1 MLELLTK
8 ADKLTDIGKAAE
20 AIKFLREIE
29 SAADAEFLYGEGAK
43 IAELYGAAFTISGD
57 AEKAAAAYFDAAQKD
72 KFLRAQRGHI
82 ANYIFILQY
91 LQNIAAKDLYS
102 EMANFNNLFADIEPF
117 PPIKHNHE
125 KIKIGY
131 LLPTPT
137 KSSLSN
143 FITPLFTNYDRDNF
157 EVCVYTFS
165 EKSDDFTQKIKDNAD
180 FKILDISSYYDAAKV
195 IRNDEIDILFDFTA
209 YGAGGDTLSILAY
222 RPAPV
227 QIVGIGWPGAVN
239 LSFVDYVLADEF
251 LVDDIMQD
259 KALKLPHSLYF
270 DAEEKFSA
278 TSPYSKEN
286 LRLGVFN
293 NFMKITDEAL
303 LLWKEILQKLPEATL
318 TLQDC
323 SIYEERIPFMQ
334 NRLEELRFKNI
345 LSRIEI
351 KTANENYF
359 EDIMNTDII
368 LDTFPYTGGFMTAT
382 AITLGTPVITL
393 AGDRF
398 SSKFSADILKTA
410 NLAEFIAYDKEEYV
424 EKVINIASTLNGDF
438 RENIRQTALKSELTD
453 KTAYMQNIEAVY
465 KKNCDFSLRRKIY
478 PSIAGIHN
486 IISE

>member
-20 AIKFLREIE
+20 AIKILREIE

-43 IAELYGAAFTISGD
+43 IAELYGAAFTILGD

-82 ANYIFILQY
+82 ANYIFILHY
-91 LQNIAAKDLYS
+91 LQNIAAKDLYA

-117 PPIKHNHE
+117 PPIKYNHE

-131 LLPTPT
+131 LLQAST

-143 FITPLFTNYDRDNF
+143 FIRPLFCDYDKANF

-165 EKSDDFTQKIKDNAD
+165 EKSDDFTQKTKESVDS
-180 FKILDISSYYDAAKV
+180 FKILDISSYYDAAQV
-195 IRNDEIDILFDFTA
+195 IRNDEIDVLFDFTA
-209 YGAGGDTLSILAY
+209 YGTGGDTLSILAY

-227 QIVGIGWPGAVN
+227 QIVGIGWPGAVE

-251 LVDDIMQD
+251 LVDGIMQD
-259 KALKLPHSLYF
+259 KALKLPHALCFYAEDSLPKSSTY
-270 DAEEKFSA
+270 
-278 TSPYSKEN
+278 PKEN

-303 LLWKEILQKLPEATL
+303 SLWKEILERLPEATL

-323 SIYEERIPFMQ
+323 AIYEERIAFMQ
-334 NRLEELRFKNI
+334 NRLEKLGFKNT

-359 EDIMNTDII
+359 ADIINTDII

-382 AITLGTPVITL
+382 AITLGTPVVTL

-398 SSKFSADILKTA
+398 SSKFSADILKTS
-410 NLAEFIAYDKEEYV
+410 NLSEFIAQNKEEYV
-424 EKVINIASTLNGDF
+424 EKALDFALVVKSEGF
-438 RENIRQTALKSELTD
+438 REKVRRTVIKSDITDTDEYVRNFEKALKRLV
-453 KTAYMQNIEAVY
+453 I
-465 KKNCDFSLRRKIY
+465 
-478 PSIAGIHN
+478 
-486 IISE
+486 

>member
-20 AIKFLREIE
+20 AIKILREIE
-29 SAADAEFLYGEGAK
+29 SSADAEFLYGEGAK

-82 ANYIFILQY
+82 VNYIFILHY
-91 LQNIAAKDLYS
+91 LQNIAAKDLYA
-102 EMANFNNLFADIEPF
+102 EMAKFNNLFADIEPF
-117 PPIKHNHE
+117 PPIKYNHE

-157 EVCVYTFS
+157 EVFVYTFS

-195 IRNDEIDILFDFTA
+195 IHSDEIDVLFDFTA

-239 LSFVDYVLADEF
+239 LSFVDYILADEF

-259 KALKLPHSLYF
+259 KALKLPHALYF

-278 TSPYSKEN
+278 PSYPKGN

-318 TLQDC
+318 ILQDC
-323 SIYEERIPFMQ
+323 SIYNERITFMQ
-334 NRLEELRFKNI
+334 NRLEKLGFNDI
-345 LSRIEI
+345 LHKIEI
-351 KTANENYF
+351 KKANENYF
-359 EDIMNTDII
+359 EDIINTDII

-382 AITLGTPVITL
+382 AITLGTPVVTL
-393 AGDRF
+393 ASDRF

-424 EKVINIASTLNGDF
+424 EKVINLAFTLNGDF

-465 KKNCDFSLRRKIY
+465 KKICN
-478 PSIAGIHN
+478 
-486 IISE
+486 

>member
-1 MLELLTK
+1 MLELIK
-8 ADKLTDIGKAAE
+8 QADKLTDIGKAAE
-20 AIKFLREIE
+20 AIKVLREIE
-29 SAADAEFLYGEGAK
+29 NSADSEFLYGEGAK
-43 IAELYGAAFTISGD
+43 IAELYGAAFTILGD

-82 ANYIFILQY
+82 ANYIFILHY
-91 LQNIAAKDLYS
+91 LQNIVAKDLYV
-102 EMANFNNLFADIEPF
+102 EMAKFNNLFADIEHF
-117 PPIKHNHE
+117 SPIKYNHE
-125 KIKIGY
+125 KMKIGY

-143 FITPLFTNYDRDNF
+143 FIRPLFCDYDKANF

-165 EKSDDFTQKIKDNAD
+165 EKSDDFTQKTKESVDS
-180 FKILDISSYYDAAKV
+180 FKILDISSYYDASQV
-195 IRNDEIDILFDFTA
+195 IRNDEIDVLFDFTA

-227 QIVGIGWPGAVN
+227 QIVGIGWPGAVE

-251 LVDDIMQD
+251 LVDGIMQD
-259 KALKLPHSLYF
+259 KALKLPHALCFYAEDSLPKSSTY
-270 DAEEKFSA
+270 
-278 TSPYSKEN
+278 PKEN

-303 LLWKEILQKLPEATL
+303 SLWKEILERLPEATL

-323 SIYEERIPFMQ
+323 SIYEERIAFMQ
-334 NRLEELRFKNI
+334 NRIEKLGFKNI

-359 EDIMNTDII
+359 ADIINTDII

-382 AITLGTPVITL
+382 AITLGTPVVTL

-398 SSKFSADILKTA
+398 SSKFSADILKTS
-410 NLAEFIAYDKEEYV
+410 NLSEFIARNKEEYV
-424 EKVINIASTLNGDF
+424 EKALDLALVVKSEGF
-438 RENIRQTALKSELTD
+438 RENIRRTVIKSDIIDTDEYVRNFEKALKRLV
-453 KTAYMQNIEAVY
+453 I
-465 KKNCDFSLRRKIY
+465 
-478 PSIAGIHN
+478 
-486 IISE
+486 